1 MNSHSLDG
9 QHIGPQGL
17 MVFHDYD
24 VALKYAKQVNKPLM
38 LDFTGHACVNCR
50 KMEEQVWSD
59 QYVKELLRNDVVLVS
74 LYVDERIDLP
84 KEDQYVTKM
93 AGKEKKVKTTGDK
106 WMVFQ
111 ANTFGTNSQPYY
123 VMLDLD
129 ENELIEPANYQDY
142 GSVSLFK
149 DWLERGINLFNK

>member
-1 MNSHSLDG
+1 M
-9 QHIGPQGL
+9 Q
-17 MVFHDYD
+17 
-24 VALKYAKQVNKPLM
+24 
-38 LDFTGHACVNCR
+38 
-50 KMEEQVWSD
+50 
-59 QYVKELLRNDVVLVS
+59 NDVVLVS

-149 DWLERGINLFNK
+149 DWLERGINLFNKQK